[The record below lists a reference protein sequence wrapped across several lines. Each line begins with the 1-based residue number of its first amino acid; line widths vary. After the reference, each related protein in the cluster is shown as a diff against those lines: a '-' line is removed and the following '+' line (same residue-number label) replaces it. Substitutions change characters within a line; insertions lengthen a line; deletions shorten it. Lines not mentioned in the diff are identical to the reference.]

1 MNIRLTCFATRLI
14 ASAAVVAGG
23 FAGSAQAATTWN
35 LTSSTLSGVS
45 VTANTTGGTGAGTST
60 VMNYGSGGLGVVN
73 SAESASATGPHAT
86 DNYNGVDALVLSFS
100 QAVSLSSM
108 TIGWN
113 GTDDGQYTAYND
125 SDMSVYAYNSSAAAW
140 SLVGHYNDVGALSGN
155 TQSISSSIYSS
166 SWLISAYKGTTWSS
180 TNDAFKLL
188 SVAGTVLSTPPTGVP
203 EPGSLALLGLG
214 AAGLLAARR
223 KSLAQR

>member
-1 MNIRLTCFATRLI
+1 MNIRLTCFATRLV
-14 ASAAVVAGG
+14 ASAAVIAGG

-35 LTSSTLSGVS
+35 LTSSSLSGVS
-45 VTANTTGGTGAGTST
+45 VSAKTTGGTGAGPST
-60 VMNYGSGGLGVVN
+60 VVNYGSGGLGVVN
-73 SAESASATGPHAT
+73 SVEDPSKLGAHAT
-86 DNYNGVDALVLSFS
+86 DNYNGIDALILSFS

-113 GTDDGQYTAYND
+113 GTDDGSSTAYND
-125 SDMSVYAYNSSAAAW
+125 SDMSVYAYNSSTAAW
-140 SLVGHYNDVGALSGN
+140 NLVGNYSDVGALSGN

-166 SWLISAYKGTTWSS
+166 SWLISAYTGSTWS
-180 TNDAFKLL
+180 TGNDAFKLL

-223 KSLAQR
+223 KSLARR